1 MNRRLRNILKTIFFS
16 MLALGIP
23 GLLVLNG
30 IQSSKYRT
38 LQKEILDLERRQEV
52 LIEENKKLITDISVL
67 SSSDRIEKIAEEDL
81 GMREAQSEEIVR
93 VDVASAAKKNN
104 GEDKK

>member
-1 MNRRLRNILKTIFFS
+1 MIKKKIRAFFRNFFFCL
-16 MLALGIP
+16 LALSIP

-38 LQKEILDLERRQEV
+38 LKKEVEDLERKQET
-52 LIEENKKLITDISVL
+52 LIEENKKLITDISLL

-81 GMREAQSEEIVR
+81 GMRQAESEEIVR
-93 VDVASAAKKNN
+93 VGVPGAKEN
-104 GEDKK
+104 KK

>member
-1 MNRRLRNILKTIFFS
+1 MHSSEIFFLCL
-16 MLALGIP
+16 LALSIP

-38 LQKEILDLERRQEV
+38 LKKEVEDLERKQES
-52 LIEENKKLITDISVL
+52 LIEENKKLITDISLL

-81 GMREAQSEEIVR
+81 GMRQAESKEIVR
-93 VDVASAAKKNN
+93 VGVPVTKENKK
-104 GEDKK
+104 

>member
-1 MNRRLRNILKTIFFS
+1 MNKKLRAFFRNLFLCL
-16 MLALGIP
+16 LALSIP

-38 LQKEILDLERRQEV
+38 LKKEVEDLERKQES
-52 LIEENKKLITDISVL
+52 LIEENKKLITDISLL

-81 GMREAQSEEIVR
+81 GMRQAESEEIVR
-93 VDVASAAKKNN
+93 VGVPGAKEN
-104 GEDKK
+104 KK

>member
-1 MNRRLRNILKTIFFS
+1 MNKKLRAFFRNLFLCL
-16 MLALGIP
+16 LALSIP

-38 LQKEILDLERRQEV
+38 LKKEVENLERKQES
-52 LIEENKKLITDISVL
+52 LIEENKKLITDISLL

-81 GMREAQSEEIVR
+81 GMRQAESKEIVR
-93 VDVASAAKKNN
+93 VGVPVTKENKK
-104 GEDKK
+104 

>member
-1 MNRRLRNILKTIFFS
+1 MNKKFKSAVKTVFFCF
-16 MLALGIP
+16 LGLCIP
-23 GLLVLNG
+23 GLLVVSG

-38 LQKEILDLERRQEV
+38 LKKEVLELEKKQEQ

-81 GMREAQSEEIVR
+81 GMRQAESEEIVR
-93 VDVASAAKKNN
+93 VGVSNRSKK
-104 GEDKK
+104 